1 MAPPPRCCCGR
12 QQWRGVRSARRDNAS
27 RRRSRGGLTRRADID
42 KKIKESDESNN
53 LLKGERFTIIARQ
66 WNVTDFETIVTDPGA
81 AASTTMAGAGFQLEF
96 SYYDHAGEQ
105 SATSRTS

>member
-1 MAPPPRCCCGR
+1 ML
-12 QQWRGVRSARRDNAS
+12 RR
-27 RRRSRGGLTRRADID
+27 
-42 KKIKESDESNN
+42 SNN

-81 AASTTMAGAGFQLEF
+81 AASTTMAGAGFQFEF